1 MIKKLIGLHD
11 SFFEHDTNN
20 LVTMGIGF
28 AMSTACMLATIGLYQ
43 L

>member
-1 MIKKLIGLHD
+1 MIKKLTDLHD
-11 SFFEHDTNN
+11 RFFENDTNN

-28 AMSTACMLATIGLYQ
+28 AMSTACILATIGIYQ

>member
-1 MIKKLIGLHD
+1 MVKKLTALHN
-11 SFFEHDTNN
+11 SFFEHDSNN

-28 AMSTACMLATIGLYQ
+28 AMSTACILATIGIYQ